1 VLELYGN
8 SHYTEVIAR
17 RGMALEMFLFY
28 KLNKIIHGYLTTE
41 QRTLVADAFLFGADA
56 HELQVRSSGE
66 PYFSHPVA
74 VACVL
79 AGMRLDCETII
90 AALLHDTIEDT
101 ELSAEDISLR
111 YSEKTAQLVEGVT
124 KLSKIETHSKAEL
137 QAENFRKMILA
148 MVQDIR
154 VILIKLADRLHNMT
168 TLASL
173 RPDKRRRIA
182 LETLEIYAPIAHRLG
197 MHHFKNSF
205 EELAF
210 EAMYPYRY
218 KTLRTKVLHAQK
230 HRDRLFRKILERLQH
245 HLSEL
250 LESENLVSGRKKRL
264 YSIYRKMRDK
274 EMSFSEIMDI
284 YAYKVIASNRRDCY
298 LILGAIH
305 EIFRPIPGRFKDYI
319 ATPKANGYQSLHTTV
334 FGPYGVPIEVQIKTK
349 MMDDTA
355 EKGVAAHWIY
365 KAKSLSHANA
375 QKWLEKLSDLQQNVS
390 KSTDFIESVKLDL
403 FPDEVYVFTP
413 NGEIIELPKN
423 ATCVDFAY
431 HIHTDI
437 GNHCIAAKVNRRIT
451 PLNYMLTH
459 GDTVEII
466 NSPNAHPNPA
476 WLEFIKTAR
485 AKHAIKHALKRH
497 EHDEFIHV
505 GQQILNQALLKNQLE
520 FLSLSPQLIQ
530 QALIEFNFPSIA
542 ELYAAIGQANFSA
555 NTLVRY
561 VEQYV
566 ESEVIH
572 SQNAP
577 RKLVIDE
584 SNMNQL
590 ASCCTPI
597 PDDPTT
603 GVLVADKGLVVHRSR
618 CKELLKL
625 EKSHE
630 LIETQWILDGSG
642 YYPARLLI
650 SLQNVHGAIA
660 KVTANISRHDA
671 QIVSFSILESDA
683 QYGTVQTVIE
693 VKDRVHLARVIRG
706 LKHLKICLKIERV
719 YHVHEKLSQI

>member
-1 VLELYGN
+1 
-8 SHYTEVIAR
+8 
-17 RGMALEMFLFY
+17 MFLFY
-28 KLNKIIHGYLTTE
+28 KLNKIIHSYLNDE
-41 QRTLVADAFLFGADA
+41 QRALVADAFLFGADA

-66 PYFSHPVA
+66 PYFTHPVA

-79 AGMRLDCETII
+79 AGMRLDCETVI

-101 ELSAEDISLR
+101 DVSSEIIAKR
-111 YSEKTAQLVEGVT
+111 YGEKTAQLVEGVT

-137 QAENFRKMILA
+137 QAENFRKMVLA

-168 TLASL
+168 TLAPL

-197 MHHFKNSF
+197 MHHIKNSF

-218 KTLRTKVLHAQK
+218 KTLKTKVLHAQK
-230 HRDRLFRKILERLQH
+230 HRDRLFRKIMERLQH
-245 HLSEL
+245 HLAEL
-250 LESENLVSGRKKRL
+250 LESEQLVSGRKKRL

-284 YAYKVIASNRRDCY
+284 YAYKVIAPTRRECY
-298 LILGAIH
+298 MILGAIH

-365 KAKSLSHANA
+365 KAKSLSHDNA
-375 QKWLEKLSDLQQNVS
+375 QKWLEKLSDLQQNVT
-390 KSTDFIESVKLDL
+390 KSTDFVESVKLDL

-413 NGEIIELPKN
+413 NGEIIELPKS

-451 PLNYMLTH
+451 PLSYVLTH

-466 NSPNAHPNPA
+466 TSPNAHPNPA

-497 EHDEFIHV
+497 EHEEFVHI
-505 GQQILNQALLKNQLE
+505 GQQILTQALLKNHMDFSTISAELLQE
-520 FLSLSPQLIQ
+520 
-530 QALIEFNFPSIA
+530 ALVEFNFPGIA
-542 ELYAAIGQANFSA
+542 ELHAAIGQAHFSA
-555 NTLVRY
+555 NTFVRF
-561 VEQYV
+561 VEQKQQL
-566 ESEVIH
+566 ESDGYD
-572 SQNAP
+572 SQ
-577 RKLVIDE
+577 RKLLIDD
-584 SNMNQL
+584 SYLRQL
-590 ASCCTPI
+590 AGCCTPI
-597 PDDPTT
+597 PDDPII
-603 GVLVADKGLVVHRSR
+603 GVLISDKGLMIHRIK
-618 CKELLKL
+618 CNELLKL
-625 EKSHE
+625 KKTHE
-630 LIETQWILDGSG
+630 IIETQWAKDCTG
-642 YYPARLLI
+642 YYPVKLRV
-650 SLQNVHGAIA
+650 SLQNVQGAIA

-671 QIVSFSILESDA
+671 QILSFNILESDA
-683 QYGTVQTVIE
+683 QYGIVQTMIE
-693 VKDRVHLARVIRG
+693 VKDRVHLAHVIRG
-706 LKHLKICLKIERV
+706 LKHLKICLKIER
-719 YHVHEKLSQI
+719 I

>member
-1 VLELYGN
+1 
-8 SHYTEVIAR
+8 
-17 RGMALEMFLFY
+17 MFLFY
-28 KLNKIIHGYLTTE
+28 KLNKIIHSYLNDQ
-41 QRTLVADAFLFGADA
+41 QRALVADAFLFGADA

-66 PYFSHPVA
+66 PYFTHPVA

-79 AGMRLDCETII
+79 AGMRLDCETVI

-101 ELSAEDISLR
+101 ETSSEIIARR
-111 YSEKTAQLVEGVT
+111 YGEKTAQLVEGVT

-137 QAENFRKMILA
+137 QAENFRKMVLA

-168 TLASL
+168 TLAPL

-197 MHHFKNSF
+197 MHHIKNSF

-218 KTLRTKVLHAQK
+218 KTLKTKVLHAQK
-230 HRDRLFRKILERLQH
+230 HRDRLFRKIMERLQH
-245 HLSEL
+245 HLAEF
-250 LESENLVSGRKKRL
+250 LESEQLVSGRKKRL

-284 YAYKVIASNRRDCY
+284 YAYKVIAPTRRDCY
-298 LILGAIH
+298 MILGAIH

-365 KAKSLSHANA
+365 KAKSLSHDNA
-375 QKWLEKLSDLQQNVS
+375 QKWLEKLSDLQQHVT
-390 KSTDFIESVKLDL
+390 KSTDFVESVKLDL

-413 NGEIIELPKN
+413 NGEIIELPKS

-451 PLNYMLTH
+451 PLSYVLTH

-466 NSPNAHPNPA
+466 TSPNAHPNPA

-485 AKHAIKHALKRH
+485 AKHAIKYALKRH
-497 EHDEFIHV
+497 EHEEFVHI
-505 GQQILNQALLKNQLE
+505 GQQILTQALLKNHMDFSTISAELLQE
-520 FLSLSPQLIQ
+520 
-530 QALIEFNFPSIA
+530 ALVEFNFPCIA
-542 ELYAAIGQANFSA
+542 ELHAAIGQAHFSA
-555 NTLVRY
+555 NTFVRF
-561 VEQYV
+561 VEQKQQL
-566 ESEVIH
+566 ESKGYD
-572 SQNAP
+572 SQ
-577 RKLVIDE
+577 RKLLIDD
-584 SNMNQL
+584 SYLRQL

-597 PDDPTT
+597 PEDPIT
-603 GVLVADKGLVVHRSR
+603 GVLVSDKGLMIHRIK
-618 CKELLKL
+618 CNELLKL
-625 EKSHE
+625 KKTHE
-630 LIETQWILDGSG
+630 IIETQWAKDCTG
-642 YYPARLLI
+642 YYPVKLRI
-650 SLQNVHGAIA
+650 SLQNVQGAIA

-671 QIVSFSILESDA
+671 QILSFNILESDA
-683 QYGTVQTVIE
+683 QYGIVQTMLE

-706 LKHLKICLKIERV
+706 LKHLKICLKIERF
-719 YHVHEKLSQI
+719 

>member
-1 VLELYGN
+1 
-8 SHYTEVIAR
+8 
-17 RGMALEMFLFY
+17 MFLFY
-28 KLNKIIHGYLTTE
+28 KLNKIIHTYLDNK
-41 QRTLVADAFLFGADA
+41 QRRLVADAFLFGADA
-56 HELQVRSSGE
+56 HELQQRSSGE
-66 PYFSHPVA
+66 PYFTHPVA

-79 AGMRLDCETII
+79 AGMKLDCETVL

-101 ELSAEDISLR
+101 KTSSQEIAER

-124 KLSKIETHSKAEL
+124 KLSKIKTHSKVEL
-137 QAENFRKMILA
+137 QAENFRKMVLA
-148 MVQDIR
+148 MVEDIR
-154 VILIKLADRLHNMT
+154 VIFIKLADRLHNMT

-182 LETLEIYAPIAHRLG
+182 LETLEIYAPISHRLG

-218 KTLRTKVLHAQK
+218 KTLKTKVLHAQK
-230 HRDRLFRKILERLQH
+230 HRDRFFRKILERLEH
-245 HLSEL
+245 HLAEL
-250 LESENLVSGRKKRL
+250 LESEHLISGRKKRL

-284 YAYKVIASNRRDCY
+284 YAYTVIAPIRRDCY
-298 LILGAIH
+298 IILGAIH
-305 EIFRPIPGRFKDYI
+305 ELFRPMPGRFKDYI

-375 QKWLEKLSDLQQNVS
+375 HKWLEKLSDLQQNVT
-390 KSTDFIESVKLDL
+390 KSTDFVESVKLDL

-451 PLNYMLTH
+451 PLSYVLKNS
-459 GDTVEII
+459 DTVKII
-466 NSPNAHPNPA
+466 TLPNTHPNPA
-476 WLEFIKTAR
+476 WFEFITTAR
-485 AKHAIKHALKRH
+485 AKHAMKHALKRY
-497 EHDEFIHV
+497 EYEEFIHI
-505 GQQILNQALLKNQLE
+505 GQQVLTQALLKRYMNFPMISADILE
-520 FLSLSPQLIQ
+520 E
-530 QALIEFNFPSIA
+530 ALTRFNFSSITD
-542 ELYAAIGQANFSA
+542 LYSAIGQAHFSA
-555 NTLVRY
+555 NTFVCF
-561 VEQYV
+561 VEQKNHV
-566 ESEVIH
+566 DSSETPGVRRELI
-572 SQNAP
+572 
-577 RKLVIDE
+577 IDD
-584 SNMNQL
+584 SYIRQL

-597 PDDPTT
+597 PDDPIT
-603 GVLVADKGLVVHRSR
+603 GLLVLDAGLMVHRVR
-618 CKELLKL
+618 CSEPLKL
-625 EKSHE
+625 KKLHE
-630 LIETQWILDGSG
+630 IVETQWAKECGN
-642 YYPARLLI
+642 YFPVKVLI

-660 KVTANISRHDA
+660 KVTTNISRHEA
-671 QIVSFSILESDA
+671 QIISFNILESGV
-683 QYGTVQTVIE
+683 QYGIVQTVLE
-693 VKDRVHLARVIRG
+693 VRNRVHLARVIRG
-706 LKHLKICLKIERV
+706 LKNLSICLKIERV
-719 YHVHEKLSQI
+719 